1 MPTAQGVT
9 GADLA
14 YGRAMEHSERLR
26 FDPSRPDRRPD
37 DEPPRPPAQHAPWLD
52 EQLFGRRMVF
62 LRGPIDADLASRA
75 AATLLALDAIGTD
88 PITVHLSSEEGQLAA
103 VFTLVDA
110 LDSVRAPVH
119 ATAVGQVGGAA
130 LGVFCATTRR
140 SAFAHARFRLA
151 EPKVSSPGG
160 TADQVVAEAGRY
172 LRDLEDLV
180 LRIAAATGQPRSR
193 IEDDLST
200 GKVLSAAEAQEYGL
214 IESIVSR

>member
-1 MPTAQGVT
+1 
-9 GADLA
+9 
-14 YGRAMEHSERLR
+14 MEHSLR
-26 FDPSRPDRRPD
+26 FRPEWRPDEDPQ
-37 DEPPRPPAQHAPWLD
+37 PPQTQHAPWLD

-62 LRGPIDADLASRA
+62 LRGVIEPEMAGRA
-75 AATLLALDAIGTD
+75 AATLLALDAIGAD
-88 PITVHLSSEEGQLAA
+88 PITLHLSAEEGQLAA

-110 LDSVRAPVH
+110 LDAVHAPVH

-130 LGVFCATTRR
+130 LGVFCAAATRT
-140 SAFAHARFRLA
+140 AFAHARFRLS
-151 EPKVSSPGG
+151 EPKVTSPGG

-200 GKVLSAAEAQEYGL
+200 GRVLSAEDAVEYGL
-214 IESIVSR
+214 ISSITSR